1 MNINKFGGASVKSAE
16 GVKNLAKIVEA
27 KIYNGIIVVSAL
39 GKTTNNLEKL
49 AKAIYKGHKSEFFQ
63 KLSEIKAYHFEII
76 NKLFNSN
83 HAIFEDIEN
92 IFFNLEEK
100 YSLDVNDF
108 DFLYD
113 QVVSYGELLSTRI
126 VSAYLETIDL
136 SNEWVDIREQIITDK
151 VFREAILDWKTTR
164 INIKKRF
171 DNYQKLYITQGFIS
185 GTTDG
190 LTTTLGREGSDYTAA
205 ILANSL
211 DAKAI
216 TIWKDVPGVLNA
228 DPRYFKNPVK
238 IDKISYQEAIE
249 LAYYG
254 AKIIHPK
261 TIKPLQNKGIALFVK
276 SFLAPDK
283 EGSLIAEFPAYHE
296 DKPIFILK
304 KKQVLISIIPKDF
317 SFVFEEVMSEIY
329 SLFADYRIK
338 VNLIQNSAINFTVC
352 VDEGNSRV
360 HKLIEEL
367 KANHKVLFNKGL
379 ELITVRHYNEKS
391 LETLLKGR
399 NVLVEQRS
407 RHTAQFVMEE

>member
-1 MNINKFGGASVKSAE
+1 MNINKFGGASVKSAN
-16 GVKNLAKIVEA
+16 GVKNLAKIVEE
-27 KIYNGIIVVSAL
+27 KIPNGIVVVSAL

-49 AKAIYKGHKSEFFQ
+49 VKAIYQEQKSDFSQ
-63 KLSEIKAYHFEII
+63 TLNEIKSYHIEIM
-76 NKLFNSN
+76 NRLFNSN
-83 HAIFEDIEN
+83 HTIFEEIGDIF
-92 IFFNLEEK
+92 INLEDK
-100 YSLDVNDF
+100 FSLDTKDF

-126 VSAYLETIDL
+126 VSAYLETIGL
-136 SNEWVDIREQIITDK
+136 TNEWVDIREQIITDK
-151 VFREAILDWKTTR
+151 VFREAILDWKTSR

-171 DNYQKLYITQGFIS
+171 DYYKKLYITQGFIS
-185 GTTDG
+185 GTNDG

-211 DAKAI
+211 DAKAV

-276 SFLAPDK
+276 SFLEPDK
-283 EGSLIAEFPAYHE
+283 EGTLIAEFPAYHE

-367 KANHKVLFNKGL
+367 KSNYKVLFNKGL

-399 NVLVEQRS
+399 
-407 RHTAQFVMEE
+407 HTAQFVIEE

>member
-1 MNINKFGGASVKSAE
+1 MNINKFGGASVKSAN
-16 GVKNLAKIVEA
+16 GVKNLAKIVEE
-27 KIYNGIIVVSAL
+27 KIPNGIVVVSAL

-49 AKAIYKGHKSEFFQ
+49 VKAIYQEQKSDFSQ
-63 KLSEIKAYHFEII
+63 TLNEIKSYHIEIM
-76 NKLFNSN
+76 NRLFNSN
-83 HAIFEDIEN
+83 HTIFEEIGDIF
-92 IFFNLEEK
+92 INLEDK
-100 YSLDVNDF
+100 FSLDTKDF

-126 VSAYLETIDL
+126 VSAYLETIGL
-136 SNEWVDIREQIITDK
+136 TNEWVDIREQIITDK
-151 VFREAILDWKTTR
+151 VFREAILDWKTSR

-171 DNYQKLYITQGFIS
+171 DYYKKLYITQGFIS
-185 GTTDG
+185 GTNDG

-211 DAKAI
+211 DAKAV

-276 SFLAPDK
+276 SFLEPDK
-283 EGSLIAEFPAYHE
+283 EGTLIAEFPAYHE

-367 KANHKVLFNKGL
+367 KSNYKVLFNKGL

-407 RHTAQFVMEE
+407 RHTAQFVLEA

>member
-1 MNINKFGGASVKSAE
+1 MNINKFGGASVKSAN
-16 GVKNLAKIVEA
+16 GVKNLAKIVEE
-27 KIYNGIIVVSAL
+27 KIPNGIVVVSAL

-49 AKAIYKGHKSEFFQ
+49 VKAIYQEQKSDFSQ
-63 KLSEIKAYHFEII
+63 TLNEIKSYHIEIM
-76 NKLFNSN
+76 NRLFNSN
-83 HAIFEDIEN
+83 HTIFEEIGDIF
-92 IFFNLEEK
+92 INLEDK
-100 YSLDVNDF
+100 FSLDTKDF

-126 VSAYLETIDL
+126 VSAYLETIGL
-136 SNEWVDIREQIITDK
+136 TNEWVDIREQIITDK
-151 VFREAILDWKTTR
+151 VFREAILDWKTSR

-171 DNYQKLYITQGFIS
+171 DYYKKLYITQGFIS
-185 GTTDG
+185 GTNDG

-211 DAKAI
+211 DAKAV

-276 SFLAPDK
+276 SFLEPDK
-283 EGSLIAEFPAYHE
+283 EGTLIAEFPAYHE

-367 KANHKVLFNKGL
+367 KSNYKVLFNKGL

-407 RHTAQFVMEE
+407 RHTAQFVIEE

>member
-1 MNINKFGGASVKSAE
+1 M
-16 GVKNLAKIVEA
+16 
-27 KIYNGIIVVSAL
+27 
-39 GKTTNNLEKL
+39 
-49 AKAIYKGHKSEFFQ
+49 
-63 KLSEIKAYHFEII
+63 

-83 HAIFEDIEN
+83 HAIFEEIEN